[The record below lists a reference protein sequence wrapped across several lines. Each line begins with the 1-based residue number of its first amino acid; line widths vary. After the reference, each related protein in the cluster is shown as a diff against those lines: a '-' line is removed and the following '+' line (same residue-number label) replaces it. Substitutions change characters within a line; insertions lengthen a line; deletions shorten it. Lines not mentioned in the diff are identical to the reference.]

1 MSAPTGMPKQVA
13 KVTIEA
19 PVVSF
24 RYPHFLIG
32 RQPSFDVPPPSTIF
46 GHVASA
52 LGEWPRSP
60 IRFAYA
66 FHARGRARDLE
77 HQQVISR
84 TSGKLPGDVV
94 DPLWR
99 LPEPKPGKKKLTKK
113 EQTPR
118 LLEKTT
124 EAVVQPH
131 LRDFLFDVR
140 LELYLDPPDLAV
152 AFRSPVFTVVLG
164 RSQDLACIRRVETI
178 DLQPAGKGYLE
189 RTILPAGEF
198 RRRLPWGVTT
208 LMPRYI
214 GPAPER
220 RAAFA
225 PYIVL
230 REPVYVGYGQEVSRK
245 LFQVQGEQE
254 TWWMDPTTPEDRGGH
269 RLLWFHEVNPEEFG
283 DGPA

>member
-1 MSAPTGMPKQVA
+1 MSTPTGMPRRVV
-13 KVTIEA
+13 KVTVEA

-52 LGEWPRSP
+52 LGEWPRQP
-60 IRFAYA
+60 IHFAYA
-66 FHARGRARDLE
+66 FRSQGRAQDLE
-77 HQQVISR
+77 HQQIISR
-84 TSGKLPGDVV
+84 TSGKLPGNIV

-99 LPEPKPGKKKLTKK
+99 PPEPKPGKRLTKK
-113 EQTPR
+113 ERQPR

-131 LRDFLFDVR
+131 ERDFLFDAQ
-140 LELYLDPPDLAV
+140 LELYLDPPELAA
-152 AFRSPVFTVVLG
+152 AFQSPTFAVVLG
-164 RSQDLACIRRVETI
+164 RSQDLACIRRVEI
-178 DLQPAGKGYLE
+178 VELPPATQGYVE
-189 RTILPAGEF
+189 RTILPGEL
-198 RRRLPWGVTT
+198 RTRLPWGVTT

-220 RAAFA
+220 QPIFA

-230 REPVYVGYGQEVSRK
+230 HERVYVGYAERLSPRQLLDLG
-245 LFQVQGEQE
+245 GEPDA
-254 TWWMDPTTPEDRGGH
+254 WWTDPSTQEDRGGR
-269 RLLWFHEVNPEEFG
+269 RLLWFDTINPAAL
-283 DGPA
+283 DNASA

>member
-1 MSAPTGMPKQVA
+1 MPRRVA

-32 RQPSFDVPPPSTIF
+32 RQPSFEVPPPSTIF

-52 LGEWPRSP
+52 LGAWPSSP
-60 IRFAYA
+60 IHFAYA
-66 FHARGRARDLE
+66 FQARGRARDLE
-77 HQQVISR
+77 HQQIISR

-99 LPEPKPGKKKLTKK
+99 PPVQVGKKKLTKR
-113 EQTPR
+113 ELEPR

-131 LRDFLFDVR
+131 ERDFLFDVR
-140 LELYLDPPDLAV
+140 LELYLDPPELAD
-152 AFRSPVFTVVLG
+152 AFRSPTFAVVLG
-164 RSQDLACIRRVETI
+164 RSQDLASIQRVEVV
-178 DLQPAGKGYLE
+178 DLPAATTGYVE
-189 RTILPAGEF
+189 RTILPG
-198 RRRLPWGVTT
+198 RLRTRLPWGVTT

-220 RAAFA
+220 HPVFA

-230 REPVYVGYGQEVSRK
+230 HERVYVGFEERFSSRQ
-245 LFQVQGEQE
+245 LLNLAGANDV
-254 TWWMDPTTPEDRGGH
+254 WWTDPVTAEDRGGR
-269 RLLWFHEVNPEEFG
+269 RLLWFHTIDPANPGEPTHG
-283 DGPA
+283 